1 MFEKNLELG
10 FLLDFYGGLLKDR
23 VREVMNLYFNE
34 DLSLTEIGENL
45 GISRQGVQSIVKK
58 GEQELFKYEE
68 KLGLAERFLKLRD
81 MADGLEKVAAT
92 RELDRELKEKISEL
106 IKEVKK

>member
-1 MFEKNLELG
+1 
-10 FLLDFYGGLLKDR
+10 
-23 VREVMNLYFNE
+23 
-34 DLSLTEIGENL
+34 
-45 GISRQGVQSIVKK
+45 
-58 GEQELFKYEE
+58 
-68 KLGLAERFLKLRD
+68 

>member
-34 DLSLTEIGENL
+34 DLSLTEIGENF

>member
-1 MFEKNLELG
+1 MFEKNLELS

-45 GISRQGVQSIVKK
+45 GISRQGAQSIVKR
-58 GEQELFKYEE
+58 GERELSEYEE
-68 KLGLAERFLKLRD
+68 KLGLAKRFLKLRA
-81 MADGLEKVAAT
+81 MAEELEKTAGSA
-92 RELDRELKEKISEL
+92 EISADLRAKMAEL
-106 IKEVKK
+106 IEEVKK